1 MAKAKQTVKTAKS
14 KAIKTPAKPKFSLS
28 TLSNFKKVRLSDKR
42 IYLAILV
49 LGLILLISY
58 KKSWFV
64 AAMVN
69 NTPITNFELLSRVNQ
84 QYRSQVLN
92 QMINEKVILDEAN
105 KKHITITDKEI
116 NDRITQ
122 LEGSVGG
129 GQMLDNLLAQ
139 QGMTRTEYKRQLL
152 VQMSFEKM
160 YEGEA
165 TISAEEVTKF
175 IETNKDQLQ
184 ATDSASQ
191 IKEAT
196 DLIKQQKLSK
206 IFQDKFQ
213 QLKNAANIKI
223 F

>member
-1 MAKAKQTVKTAKS
+1 MAKTKKTVKT
-14 KAIKTPAKPKFSLS
+14 TKPKFSLS
-28 TLSNFKKVRLSDKR
+28 TLSNFKKIKLSDKR

>member
-1 MAKAKQTVKTAKS
+1 MAKTKKTVKIT
-14 KAIKTPAKPKFSLS
+14 KPKFSLS
-28 TLSNFKKVRLSDKR
+28 TLSNFKKIKLSDKR

>member
-1 MAKAKQTVKTAKS
+1 MAKAKQSAKPVKT
-14 KAIKTPAKPKFSLS
+14 TKPKLSLS
-28 TLSNFKKVRLSDKR
+28 ALSNFKKIKPNDKR
-42 IYLAILV
+42 VYLVILV

-105 KKHITITDKEI
+105 KKHIAITDKEI
-116 NDRITQ
+116 GDRIAQ

-129 GQMLDNLLAQ
+129 AQMLDNLLAQ
-139 QGMTRTEYKRQLL
+139 QGMTRVEYKRQLL

-160 YEGEA
+160 YESEA

-184 ATDSASQ
+184 ATNSADQ

-206 IFQDKFQ
+206 IFQEKFQ